1 MQKIIVDTNVI
12 VSSLISK
19 GYPFKII
26 NDLILKNVVEVQL
39 SDELFKE
46 YMEVLSRPKFSKYP
60 EFVVNAEIVLFRIYE
75 LSNKITPKKNLKII
89 HDDNDNRLLELAIE
103 SRAQYLITGNSS
115 DFTFDRIEET
125 IILSPTEYW
134 QNYRP
139 NHDD

>member
-26 NDLILKNVVEVQL
+26 NDLILNDLVEVQL
-39 SDELFKE
+39 SDEVFKE
-46 YMEVLSRPKFSKYP
+46 YLEVLSRPKFSKYP

-75 LSNKITPKKNLKII
+75 LSRKITPKEKLKII

-103 SRAQYLITGNSS
+103 SKAQYLITGNSS

-125 IILSPTEYW
+125 IILNPTEYW
-134 QNYRP
+134 ENYRP
-139 NHDD
+139 NHE